1 MNDEFGVPAELNS
14 RVFAA
19 QLRLR
24 GAFRDSLREGVGFG
38 ALLANV
44 KQLCRHGE
52 WVNWL
57 KRHYQG
63 SPRHAQNLMRLAKA
77 YPHPEKVPDLSLRRA
92 IRLLPPNGPR
102 EKTVLARERL
112 SGEPCDVM
120 LAVFPKVLKL
130 IEERAISPLELEGVT
145 AQHPAMKAAKK
156 LAVDVRRLRQL
167 VENLYSQKDATKR
180 IQDPT
185 VGGANNIVA
194 GSNGCNT

>member
-1 MNDEFGVPAELNS
+1 M
-14 RVFAA
+14 
-19 QLRLR
+19 
-24 GAFRDSLREGVGFG
+24 
-38 ALLANV
+38 
-44 KQLCRHGE
+44 
-52 WVNWL
+52 

-77 YPHPEKVPDLSLRRA
+77 YPDPENIPDLSLRRA

-112 SGEPCDVM
+112 SGETCAVM

-145 AQHPAMKAAKK
+145 AQHPAMKAAKR

-167 VENLYSQKDATKR
+167 VENLCSQKDATNR
-180 IQDPT
+180 IQDPS
-185 VGGANNIVA
+185 VGGSSNVVAFGNGCSTITARNGKIIVA
-194 GSNGCNT
+194 RKKLR